1 VADPTRA
8 LRRRAVQVGDAI
20 ARVGLSRPLEA
31 PHRSVMALLGLERDP
46 DLTGRT
52 VVVSGASSGIGEA
65 TAKRFAK
72 AGAHVLL
79 VARRVE
85 ELERVAA
92 EIAERG
98 GSATPMPCDL
108 SDTDAVTALGE
119 RIVAE
124 HGPIA
129 IVVNNAGGSIR
140 RPITDSFDRLHDF
153 EGTTALNYFGPVA
166 LSLAILPTFGTRW
179 LAPRLPRFLAAHPG
193 VTINLGTRLKPFD
206 FEEEGFDAA
215 IHFGRDDWAGA
226 GAVRLF
232 DERLVACC
240 APSFQA
246 AHPAAGARDLIGLP
260 LLQLETRPNAWARW
274 FAHHGVEGPVPQ
286 GMLFDQFAPMIQ
298 AVIHGLG
305 VALLPEFLA
314 KAELADGRLVRAF
327 GEPVG
332 GPEAYYLVW
341 PAVGAWYPPLQAF
354 RDWLVAEA
362 ADPDG
367 EAMLPR

>member
-1 VADPTRA
+1 MATPRRLLPSISLLTAFEAVIRTGSTLAAARDLDLTQGAVSRLIQNLEA
-8 LRRRAVQVGDAI
+8 QLGVTLFLRERRRLVPTDHALAYARDVGKALDLVSRGSM
-20 ARVGLSRPLEA
+20 RV
-31 PHRSVMALLGLERDP
+31 RSN
-46 DLTGRT
+46 TG
-52 VVVSGASSGIGEA
+52 
-65 TAKRFAK
+65 
-72 AGAHVLL
+72 
-79 VARRVE
+79 
-85 ELERVAA
+85 
-92 EIAERG
+92 G
-98 GSATPMPCDL
+98 GT
-108 SDTDAVTALGE
+108 
-119 RIVAE
+119 
-124 HGPIA
+124 
-129 IVVNNAGGSIR
+129 
-140 RPITDSFDRLHDF
+140 
-153 EGTTALNYFGPVA
+153 

-206 FEEEGFDAA
+206 FEEEGVDAA

-226 GAVRLF
+226 GSVRLF

-240 APSFQA
+240 APSFQS
-246 AHPAAGARDLIGLP
+246 AHPAARARDLIGLP

-341 PAVGAWYPPLQAF
+341 PAVGTWYPPLQAF
-354 RDWLVAEA
+354 RDWVIAEA

>member
-1 VADPTRA
+1 MATPRRLLPSISLLTAFEAVIRTGSTLAAARDLDLTQGAVSRLIQNLEA
-8 LRRRAVQVGDAI
+8 QLGVTLFLRDRRRLVPTDHALAYARDVGKALDLVSRGSM
-20 ARVGLSRPLEA
+20 RV
-31 PHRSVMALLGLERDP
+31 RSN
-46 DLTGRT
+46 TG
-52 VVVSGASSGIGEA
+52 
-65 TAKRFAK
+65 
-72 AGAHVLL
+72 
-79 VARRVE
+79 
-85 ELERVAA
+85 
-92 EIAERG
+92 G
-98 GSATPMPCDL
+98 GT
-108 SDTDAVTALGE
+108 
-119 RIVAE
+119 
-124 HGPIA
+124 
-129 IVVNNAGGSIR
+129 
-140 RPITDSFDRLHDF
+140 
-153 EGTTALNYFGPVA
+153 

-179 LAPRLPRFLAAHPG
+179 LAPRLPRFLTAHPG

-226 GAVRLF
+226 GSVRLF
-232 DERLVACC
+232 DERLVACS
-240 APSFQA
+240 APSFQS
-246 AHPAAGARDLIGLP
+246 AHPAARARDLIGLP

-314 KAELADGRLVRAF
+314 KAELADGRLVRVF

-341 PAVGAWYPPLQAF
+341 PAVGALYPPLQAF

>member
-1 VADPTRA
+1 MATPRRLLHSISLLTAFEAVIRTGSTLDAARDLDLTQGAVSRLIQNLEA
-8 LRRRAVQVGDAI
+8 QLGVTLFLRERRRLLPTDHALAYARDVGKALDLI
-20 ARVGLSRPLEA
+20 SRGSMRV
-31 PHRSVMALLGLERDP
+31 RSN
-46 DLTGRT
+46 TG
-52 VVVSGASSGIGEA
+52 
-65 TAKRFAK
+65 
-72 AGAHVLL
+72 
-79 VARRVE
+79 
-85 ELERVAA
+85 
-92 EIAERG
+92 G
-98 GSATPMPCDL
+98 GT
-108 SDTDAVTALGE
+108 
-119 RIVAE
+119 
-124 HGPIA
+124 
-129 IVVNNAGGSIR
+129 
-140 RPITDSFDRLHDF
+140 
-153 EGTTALNYFGPVA
+153 